1 MTNEEVDRVKALAW
15 KRDLTTD
22 EVDELKR
29 LALKMVP
36 YVDVGNGLLRAIGA
50 AQSVKGRNA

>member
-15 KRDLTTD
+15 KRFPTPD
-22 EVDELKR
+22 EVVELQK

-36 YVDVGNGLLRAIGA
+36 YVDIGEGLARALGLRKKDG
-50 AQSVKGRNA
+50 

>member
-36 YVDVGNGLLRAIGA
+36 YVDVGEGLARTLGLRKEP
-50 AQSVKGRNA
+50 KG